1 MRATAGVRSPLLAI
15 FIVVTLLFHGTAGAA
30 QVQQGAIPFQ
40 GQMRTYSVY
49 LPDNFGPGRPLP
61 VVMMLHGGE
70 GNGGRIA
77 QQTGLPAFVD
87 RDRFIAVFPDAGGR
101 QWNDGRETTRSEIDD
116 VGFLVAVV
124 HDVVGRYG
132 GDPARVFVGGASNG
146 GMMVQ
151 RLACETTSV
160 FNAYA
165 VAIANMPVAL
175 LGACHPPRR
184 APMLFFESTDDPLMP
199 WAGGEIRHGRFRG
212 VGGLVISA
220 PATVDFWSRVDRCGA
235 PRTADLP
242 DRVSDGTHI
251 RRHDF
256 GSCGIVFYEIVGGG
270 HTWPGGTPPGGLI
283 VQLIVGA
290 TTHNLDATAVMLEFF
305 RRHGF

>member
-1 MRATAGVRSPLLAI
+1 MDRQHRLLGRSATRRCLLRCRAALLAAAARRRAAAWLCRDPAEDHRAHRAGRRFCRAGAGGARRPRSCEPLRHRVAGTHRLAAACGRGAERARQLKRMRATAGVRSPLLAI
-15 FIVVTLLFHGTAGAA
+15 FIVATLLFHGTAGAA

-49 LPDNFGPGRPLP
+49 LPDNFGLGRPLP

-212 VGGLVISA
+212 
-220 PATVDFWSRVDRCGA
+220 
-235 PRTADLP
+235 
-242 DRVSDGTHI
+242 
-251 RRHDF
+251 
-256 GSCGIVFYEIVGGG
+256 
-270 HTWPGGTPPGGLI
+270 
-283 VQLIVGA
+283 
-290 TTHNLDATAVMLEFF
+290 
-305 RRHGF
+305 